1 VETRESTKTRA
12 VPFPAVLIK
21 ACLNGA
27 RSPEEHPAVPVSPE
41 ELAADA
47 RGAVAAGAGALH
59 VHPRAADG
67 SQTLDPTSC
76 DAAMLAIRHACPG
89 LPVGSSTA
97 SFIEPDQARRLELIG
112 TWTERPDFASANFS
126 EEGVLELCDLLH
138 RLGIGIEAGIST
150 VADAEALVAS
160 GWARHLLRVLIE
172 PLDREPADAVAEAD
186 RVSAVLDRADVDAR
200 RVYHGF
206 GMATWPV
213 IEFGLDGGWD
223 VRVGLED
230 TLRLADGTAPSG
242 NADLVAA
249 VVAMARKRGRLRG

>member
-1 VETRESTKTRA
+1 V
-12 VPFPAVLIK
+12 VLIK

-27 RSPEEHPAVPVSPE
+27 RRPEEHPALPVAAQ
-41 ELAADA
+41 ELAAEA
-47 RGAVAAGAGALH
+47 QRAVAAGAGALH

-67 SQTLDPTSC
+67 SQTLDPATC
-76 DAAMLAIRHACPG
+76 DAGMLAIRHACPG
-89 LPVGSSTA
+89 VPVGCSTA
-97 SFIEPDQARRLELIG
+97 SFIEPDPIRKLELIAA
-112 TWTERPDFASANFS
+112 WTERPDFASANFR

-150 VADAEALVAS
+150 VADAEVLVDS
-160 GWARHLLRVLIE
+160 GWSRALQRVLVE
-172 PLDREPADAVAEAD
+172 PLDPKPADAVAEAE
-186 RVSAVLDRADVDAR
+186 RISAVLDHANIDSR

-206 GMATWPV
+206 EVATWPV

-230 TLRLADGTAPSG
+230 TLQLPDGTTPAS

-249 VVAMARKRGRLRG
+249 VVGMARKRGRLPP